1 MHRKRRR
8 LLSLILPVLSLALA
22 AATPLLACTTAVIS
36 ARATADGR
44 PLLWKN
50 RDSDDR
56 HNQVVYCADG
66 KYAYVGLV
74 NEGDAAGMEIWAGT
88 NTAGF
93 SIMNAA
99 SYNLEVDKDTKGE
112 GAFMKLALQTCATLE
127 DFQALLEKTNEG
139 GRDVSAN
146 FGVMDAQG
154 GASYFETGRH
164 AYKRF
169 NADDPLLAGS
179 GYLVRTNFS
188 ESASPEKGTGF
199 LRRDR
204 AISLIELLV
213 KGKRLN
219 AESLLREVCRDQANV
234 KIGSYPLTTTR
245 KKADP
250 VTFAY
255 TGDSICRFDTV
266 SAVVFEGPAAGE
278 PASVTTAW
286 VILGLPSG
294 GVAVPLWAAAG
305 EVPVEVAPSA
315 EPAPLND
322 AFEEVRDLLYPDAR
336 GEQKKYVDVDS
347 LGNPEFG
354 VRQPLATQEAAN
366 FKRVAA
372 ATAPWRKQAPQPA
385 EMAALQASVAA
396 DTLRAVQSALEARRR
411 NVPGTPKKKITP
423 PGGQTGR
430 VTVSDIKP

>member
-1 MHRKRRR
+1 MLRKR
-8 LLSLILPVLSLALA
+8 LLNLSSAVLAMGLALA
-22 AATPLLACTTAVIS
+22 WAAPALPCTTAVIT
-36 ARATADGR
+36 AQATANGR

-50 RDSDDR
+50 RDAADR

-112 GAFMKLALQTCATLE
+112 GAFMKLALQSCATLE
-127 DFQALLEKTNEG
+127 DFHALLEKTNEG

-146 FGVMDAQG
+146 FGVIDARG
-154 GASYFETGRH
+154 GASYFETGTH

-179 GYLVRTNFS
+179 GFLVRTNFS
-188 ESASPEKGTGF
+188 ESASPEHGTGF

-204 AISLIELLV
+204 AISLVELLV
-213 KGKRLN
+213 KGKKLT
-219 AESLLREVCRDQANV
+219 AESLLREVSRDQANV
-234 KIGSYPLTTTR
+234 KIGSYPLTTQR
-245 KKADP
+245 KKNDP

-255 TGDSICRFDTV
+255 TADSICRFDTV

-278 PASVTTAW
+278 PASLTTAW
-286 VILGLPSG
+286 VLLGLPSG

-305 EVPVEVAPSA
+305 EVPAEVAPSS

-322 AFEEVRDLLYPDAR
+322 AFEEVRDLLYPDSR

-347 LGNPEFG
+347 LGSPEYG
-354 VRQPLATQEAAN
+354 VRQPLVAQEAAN
-366 FKRVAA
+366 FKRVEA
-372 ATAPWRKQAPQPA
+372 ATASWRKQAPQPP
-385 EMAALQASVAA
+385 EMVTLQAAVAS
-396 DTLRAVQSALEARRR
+396 DTLKAVQSALEARRR

>member
-1 MHRKRRR
+1 MLRKRLRIP
-8 LLSLILPVLSLALA
+8 SLPLIALGLTLAGAGPVL
-22 AATPLLACTTAVIS
+22 PCTTAVIS
-36 ARATADGR
+36 AQATANGR

-50 RDSDDR
+50 RDADDR

-66 KYAYVGLV
+66 RYAYIGLV
-74 NEGDAAGMEIWAGT
+74 NEGDAAGMQIWAGS

-146 FGVMDAQG
+146 FGVIDARG
-154 GASYFETGRH
+154 GGSYFETGKH

-188 ESASPEKGTGF
+188 ESASLEEGTGF

-213 KGKRLN
+213 KSKKLT
-219 AESLLREVCRDQANV
+219 AESLLREVSRDQANV

-245 KKADP
+245 KKSDP

-278 PASVTTAW
+278 PPSLTTAW

-305 EVPVEVAPSA
+305 EVPGEVAPST
-315 EPAPLND
+315 EPAPLNA

-347 LGNPEFG
+347 LGSPEYG
-354 VRQPLATQEAAN
+354 VRLPLVAQEAAN
-366 FKRVAA
+366 FKRVEGAA
-372 ATAPWRKQAPQPA
+372 AAWRKQAPPA
-385 EMAALQASVAA
+385 QEMAVLQASLAS
-396 DTLRAVQSALEARRR
+396 DTLKAVQSALEARRR
-411 NVPGTPKKKITP
+411 NAPGTPKKKITP